1 MLQDAKRSQVVCS
14 LYLYSVRSVWVY
26 GREYMCLWVSV
37 CLLVRFQLTEPLHFN
52 WGTWYNYRNVFYLGL
67 EILMSGLTYKA
78 IYTACTV
85 KDIIE
90 NKLNLSY
97 TNYERW
103 KNDFDRSEIWKIS
116 FWKNKRIKTTERKD
130 TKSFKRSWNN
140 DNFLTERTNFPK
152 DFEINDRLLNE
163 RFFDKLWKNE
173 HFFTEKTISLN
184 EQKK

>member
-1 MLQDAKRSQVVCS
+1 
-14 LYLYSVRSVWVY
+14 
-26 GREYMCLWVSV
+26 MCLWVSV

-52 WGTWYNYRNVFYLGL
+52 WGTWYNYTNVFYLGL

-78 IYTACTV
+78 IYSFV
-85 KDIIE
+85 LWKKDIFE

-97 TNYERW
+97 TNNERW
-103 KNDFDRSEIWKIS
+103 KNDFDRSENWKIS
-116 FWKNKRIKTTERKD
+116 FLKNKRIKTTERKD